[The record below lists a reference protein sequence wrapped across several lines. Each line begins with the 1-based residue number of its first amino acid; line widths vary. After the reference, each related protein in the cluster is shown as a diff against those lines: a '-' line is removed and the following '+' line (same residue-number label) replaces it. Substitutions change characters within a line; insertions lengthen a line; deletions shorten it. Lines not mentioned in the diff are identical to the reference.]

1 MASPVIGCLC
11 RAQEHKIIRRRQQLH
26 RGRGTVG
33 LVAIRDS
40 TIGEYARDVR
50 PGIWR
55 RYLVLWLDAL
65 RPSRDSY
72 TPLPVPELSPDE
84 MATVM
89 RNSPFGRN
97 GTSSKQPAIKPRPK
111 PPTAREN

>member
-1 MASPVIGCLC
+1 MLGA
-11 RAQEHKIIRRRQQLH
+11 
-26 RGRGTVG
+26 
-33 LVAIRDS
+33 
-40 TIGEYARDVR
+40 IGEYTRDVR

-72 TPLPVPELSPDE
+72 TPLPVAELSPDE

-89 RNSPFGRN
+89 QNGPFGRHGIN
-97 GTSSKQPAIKPRPK
+97 GINGINGKQPAIKPRPK
-111 PPTAREN
+111 SPTARENTQ